1 MKNQGALLTQQGTL
15 RNPKSFDGS
24 LQKTIATLPTGVV
37 AFRRPTPG
45 THLPYD
51 GYEYASAFFLVCI
64 NCHLHGPTVLVYA
77 HPYANILFTEVSTL
91 LIAFVPGVLTITLC
105 KNGVIR

>member
-1 MKNQGALLTQQGTL
+1 M
-15 RNPKSFDGS
+15 RNLKSFDGS

-37 AFRRPTPG
+37 AFRRPTLG

-51 GYEYASAFFLVCI
+51 GYGYASAFFLVCI

-77 HPYANILFTEVSTL
+77 LYIQMQIYFSPNEVSTL
-91 LIAFVPGVLTITLC
+91 LIAFVLGVLTITLC